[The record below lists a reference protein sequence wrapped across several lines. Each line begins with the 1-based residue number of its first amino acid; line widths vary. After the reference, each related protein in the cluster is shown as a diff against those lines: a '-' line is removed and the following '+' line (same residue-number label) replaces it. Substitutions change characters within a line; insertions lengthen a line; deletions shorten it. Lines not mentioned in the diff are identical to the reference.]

1 MESNQNRLTAIAY
14 APRWALKVIAI
25 NAAVWLVVVPVALM
39 IKTGHTTWMIIA
51 LAGAAFIPLL
61 VVGSIVQRILL
72 WFALVRFWFWQVLAA
87 CVGIAGAGVVLAAI
101 ALTDVSWI
109 DAPVI
114 NHEGRAILI
123 ALAVAVLIIVIGA
136 LVFRRRRARVANTPE
151 KSSKR
156 KSSIPARRIS
166 DSAIEN
172 GHMPASRE
180 RPLTY
185 MRDWQARR
193 K

>member
-1 MESNQNRLTAIAY
+1 MENNQNKLTNLTY
-14 APRWALKVIAI
+14 APRWALKVIAV
-25 NAAVWLVVVPVALM
+25 NAGVWLVVVPIALM

-51 LAGAAFIPLL
+51 LAGAAFIPL
-61 VVGSIVQRILL
+61 VVAGSIVQRILL

-87 CVGIAGAGVVLAAI
+87 CVGIAGAGVALAAI

-109 DAPVI
+109 DAPAI

-123 ALAVAVLIIVIGA
+123 GLAVAVLIIVIGA
-136 LVFRRRRARVANTPE
+136 LMIRRWRARGSIAPE

-156 KSSIPARRIS
+156 KSSIPARQIS